1 MRDLRLLFL
10 IVACIVFFS
19 ASACGRR
26 ATPVAPVQSLPNKPL
41 PGDVQVT
48 EDVQTP
54 SANINFKDQLE
65 DFDPNKFDDPTNID
79 NPWFPLKPGMRYVYE
94 GVTEEGGQNL
104 DHLLII
110 NVSDLTKVIAD
121 VRTIVVWDQDFSD
134 GELAE
139 TELSFFAQDND
150 GNVWRFG
157 EYPEVYEDGE
167 LVEVPAWITGFKGA
181 RAGMIM
187 QADPKLGTAS
197 YSQGWGPAVGFT
209 DRGQVDQ
216 VGQRTCVIVDV
227 F

>member
-1 MRDLRLLFL
+1 
-10 IVACIVFFS
+10 
-19 ASACGRR
+19 
-26 ATPVAPVQSLPNKPL
+26 
-41 PGDVQVT
+41 
-48 EDVQTP
+48 
-54 SANINFKDQLE
+54 
-65 DFDPNKFDDPTNID
+65 
-79 NPWFPLKPGMRYVYE
+79 MRYVYE

-197 YSQGWGPAVGFT
+197 Y
-209 DRGQVDQ
+209 
-216 VGQRTCVIVDV
+216 
-227 F
+227 